1 MWFLVALL
9 ALLAPV
15 AQAQS
20 DTTVPAITLNAADGS
35 TNFTSLPS
43 PLTGSVFD
51 AGGMGG
57 LVTVR
62 FYRNYNGISER
73 WAAGG
78 WIGIAAWDS
87 HWSASVTATGVAG
100 NSNWSANVP
109 WPTGTNLPRGAYVIG
124 ITAIDNAGNRSDI
137 SRNVTIGPADTTP
150 PALAITAP
158 VHGQIIDDLQGLNG
172 ISGTVNDGDGS
183 GVASVQLYLARTWY
197 EHSQLWNGTAWGGHH
212 KFFLVPGAPDAE
224 GVAHWNLADVPGGE
238 QLGTGHYYIDV
249 FATDRN
255 GNSSYARHVFFVTPD
270 DRIAPTVAVTFPSP
284 DQELTQLPEIRGT
297 SADVG
302 SGVARVEVILVRQV
316 PQEGGGTVQEYWN
329 GTYWSA
335 SLTTAGYLPSRLD
348 TSWRRNQSLPAG
360 ADLAPGDYVVMCHA
374 IDRYNNVTVAY
385 RNFRIVPVPRLS
397 IDAQI
402 RADESSAWLGEGFS
416 NSDAQG
422 QTLSSAITSGARQTR
437 QLRMVRRGGSASKTV
452 KVTLPDWAQFA
463 AEDWS
468 ARFYDAPDGGND
480 ITGQI
485 TGASGWQ
492 TVMNDGDERLFRA
505 EVTAPA
511 GAEADISKALT
522 FRVEADP
529 TSETPA
535 LDVVKA
541 TWNVVAPR
549 LDLAIRATSD
559 GAWLGQDIRNES
571 GAEQT
576 VERVVKPAQTVRG
589 EIRLSVA
596 DAIAGQKVRWSVP
609 DWDAFVAGGW
619 ELRFFDQP
627 SNGNDITAAIR
638 GGLWTTQHMPG
649 YQPVIGIEVTAPA
662 DAADVTRAVLV
673 RAQID
678 EDGGAADAVGLE
690 MVALSAAQPD
700 VSISKLDANKRTKQ
714 WVGQDL
720 FSPDDDDNQIIESVF
735 GIEDVNPFA
744 VRVTNTSGAAA
755 RFFFEAP
762 IFDQVDGWSAQ
773 IYDALDGGNAL
784 EIVDGGVVT
793 PIIAPGKS
801 ILWRLEVTAQASAT
815 EALRIPVNFSGKAL
829 YDECVIKV
837 TFQQLFGLEWS
848 KDGDNWQPVTTDTLL
863 QIEQYATVGVR
874 GVKSVPEAPWPDS
887 QPMGPLWSWQQ
898 DFEENQ
904 DEEKGKVEGD
914 VAWLQGKRATPVAG
928 EVANATLLEVSLP
941 VKIRVLPESDVRLT
955 IARRELMAGS
965 GPAELTTTTVSARV
979 LDSEGEPLVGQQVK
993 LRALNEDE
1001 TPAGT
1006 WQSGDEAPVLTTDA
1020 EGRVSTIWTTG
1031 TDEGEINFEAGLL
1044 TDGGAARNASSHQT
1058 INLNAPFTVVKLGA
1072 WNEDENGW
1080 SRQVKVETWYGG
1092 SKLPGLGVALSA
1104 AVLDYETE
1112 APVAGWENAAP
1123 FDAATGVS
1131 DADGNFTTIQR
1142 WNPVDDESWPHDFEV
1157 TAQGA
1162 IN

>member
-1 MWFLVALL
+1 M
-9 ALLAPV
+9 
-15 AQAQS
+15 
-20 DTTVPAITLNAADGS
+20 
-35 TNFTSLPS
+35 
-43 PLTGSVFD
+43 
-51 AGGMGG
+51 
-57 LVTVR
+57 
-62 FYRNYNGISER
+62 
-73 WAAGG
+73 GG

-87 HWSASVTATGVAG
+87 H
-100 NSNWSANVP
+100 WSANVP

-212 KFFLVPGAPDAE
+212 KFFLVPSAPDAE

-329 GTYWSA
+329 STYWSTRA
-335 SLTTAGYLPSRLD
+335 TVACNLPSRLD
-348 TSWRRNQSLPAG
+348 TSWRRNQSLPSG

-541 TWNVVAPR
+541 TWNVVVS
-549 LDLAIRATSD
+549 T
-559 GAWLGQDIRNES
+559 
-571 GAEQT
+571 
-576 VERVVKPAQTVRG
+576 
-589 EIRLSVA
+589 
-596 DAIAGQKVRWSVP
+596 
-609 DWDAFVAGGW
+609 
-619 ELRFFDQP
+619 
-627 SNGNDITAAIR
+627 
-638 GGLWTTQHMPG
+638 
-649 YQPVIGIEVTAPA
+649 
-662 DAADVTRAVLV
+662 
-673 RAQID
+673 
-678 EDGGAADAVGLE
+678 
-690 MVALSAAQPD
+690 QPD
-700 VSISKLDANKRTKQ
+700 VSLSALDENGLTEN
-714 WVGQDL
+714 WTGVDE
-720 FSPDDDDNQIIESVF
+720 FSPTVQNIETVF
-735 GIEDVNPFA
+735 GEAQTQSFALRIKNSGDHAASFTLANP
-744 VRVTNTSGAAA
+744 
-755 RFFFEAP
+755 P
-762 IFDQVDGWSAQ
+762 LPPGWSAKV
-773 IYDALDGGNAL
+773 YDALQGGGL
-784 EIVDGGVVT
+784 LLGEIVT
-793 PIIAPGKS
+793 PPIEPNQS
-801 ILWRLEVTAQASAT
+801 IVWRVEVTAVAPARLATLPLRASGGALFDEVTISAAMQSLVGLQWSRDGASWHDVTAT
-815 EALRIPVNFSGKAL
+815 TKLQSERYASIGFRAL
-829 YDECVIKV
+829 
-837 TFQQLFGLEWS
+837 
-848 KDGDNWQPVTTDTLL
+848 
-863 QIEQYATVGVR
+863 
-874 GVKSVPEAPWPDS
+874 KSVPSVGWPNALFGPKWQWQGTSLEAETVWLSPHHITDGNGQVATATLDDNSFGATIVVLPDVDLYLEAALGVMPVGETVAISIRARDENDAPLAGARVRLRCTKGGADSGHFGEAPSGELFLLTDA
-887 QPMGPLWSWQQ
+887 Q
-898 DFEENQ
+898 
-904 DEEKGKVEGD
+904 GKITTTWTAESVGRVQLSVEAVDGANAVFGEGD
-914 VAWLQGKRATPVAG
+914 V
-928 EVANATLLEVSLP
+928 
-941 VKIRVLPESDVRLT
+941 
-955 IARRELMAGS
+955 
-965 GPAELTTTTVSARV
+965 
-979 LDSEGEPLVGQQVK
+979 
-993 LRALNEDE
+993 
-1001 TPAGT
+1001 
-1006 WQSGDEAPVLTTDA
+1006 
-1020 EGRVSTIWTTG
+1020 WTM
-1031 TDEGEINFEAGLL
+1031 
-1044 TDGGAARNASSHQT
+1044 
-1058 INLNAPFTVVKLGA
+1058 
-1072 WNEDENGW
+1072 
-1080 SRQVKVETWYGG
+1080 
-1092 SKLPGLGVALSA
+1092 
-1104 AVLDYETE
+1104 
-1112 APVAGWENAAP
+1112 
-1123 FDAATGVS
+1123 
-1131 DADGNFTTIQR
+1131 
-1142 WNPVDDESWPHDFEV
+1142 EV
-1157 TAQGA
+1157 TGE
-1162 IN
+1162 